1 MSAGRSNAGV
11 AMPFATER
19 VELPDSVVKINDHFH
34 EKGWTDG
41 LPIIPPTEESV
52 AAMLRFTDYAPSDV
66 IAEIPPRGGVATIE
80 LLAINCVMAGCLPEY
95 FPVVLTAVQAAMEEK
110 YNLYGRQTTTN
121 PAAHLIVINGPI
133 RKELDVNCAGQC
145 FGPGWRSNATIGRAL
160 RLIFR
165 NIGGAIPQVTDMSTH
180 GMPSRYTYCVGEYEE
195 QSPWEPLH
203 VELLGCDR
211 DTSAVTVFP
220 GQCPVNCFEH
230 IAKTPHRYMGTLAS
244 TMAHLGTN
252 GIYRPGE
259 GMVVFTP
266 EGARFIA
273 SFGWTKN
280 DIKRSLYDLARQKVK
295 DARDRGGWFL
305 SGPPGIWTD
314 LTDDE
319 ATMPVVKGPDSI
331 FIMVA
336 GGPGRHTLVIPT
348 TGDLTECVTKPITFK
363 DGRPIK
369 SVYDFTR

>member
-1 MSAGRSNAGV
+1 MAKD
-11 AMPFATER
+11 MPIAAQPALMTER
-19 VELPDSVVKINDHFH
+19 IELPDSAQEINGHFYK
-34 EKGWTDG
+34 KGWTDG
-41 LPIIPPTEESV
+41 LPIMPPTQQAV

-66 IAEIPPRGGVATIE
+66 IAEIPPRLGIATAE

-145 FGPGWRSNATIGRAL
+145 FGPGWRSNATIGRAV

-203 VELLGCDR
+203 VEVLGCDA
-211 DTSAVTVFP
+211 DTSAVTIFP

-230 IAKTPHRYMGTLAS
+230 IAKTPHRYMGTIAS

-252 GIYRPGE
+252 GLYRPGE

-266 EGARFIA
+266 EGAKFIA

-280 DIKRSLYDLARQKVK
+280 DIKSALYDLARQKVK

-314 LTDDE
+314 LSDDE
-319 ATMPVVKGPDSI
+319 AMMPVVKSPDSI

-348 TGDLTECVTKPITFK
+348 TGGLTECVTRPITFK